1 MLATEPSKPRRI
13 ELILRQ
19 IDSLPTLP
27 AVAARLLGLTSSDD
41 SNAKQVIDLVSADPS
56 LTTKVLSLCQMAD
69 RGVSSDHMT
78 VDRAVVLLGFNAIRN
93 AVLSVKVFETFG
105 PKSDRPGA
113 ASPEPDN
120 NEPACNEQGHDP
132 VTFDRSAFW
141 MHCLA
146 VGVAAELIAKAHP
159 RRRDLAPDQAFVCG
173 LLHDIGKIAL
183 DYVLP
188 RSFDRVVEL
197 TDLNQ
202 ANIAEYE
209 RRIIGIDHNT
219 AGKRLA
225 QRWRLPHMIT
235 DCIWLH
241 GSPYESLPKLEHKG
255 MIGLVTLADVIA
267 RRMHAG
273 YSGNFSLR
281 QNVGELALEL
291 GLDPEAVAKVS
302 DELHEHLETRGKALG
317 LYDAA
322 SNELLLQSVQRA
334 NGALGRINVVLERR
348 AHDAEEQRKILE
360 AITAFH
366 GSATP
371 GRSVQ
376 DVLDAVVTSCANLL
390 GPGFYGLIYPGDPGN
405 PGPDQRHAH
414 NGDFPA
420 YDTYD
425 ASDGWLICQYN
436 QTGRPVHSQY
446 IESPP
451 HTPDLSALDPS
462 QPVGLQLMGVLPWVA
477 DYIVQAPDLRTVRL
491 LPLSCGWG
499 ASAVLLHDREQTPP
513 WKQLSAMTSVW
524 GAAIAAAAQH
534 DGARRLGE
542 DLATT
547 NHALAEAQEQLTR
560 QASLARLGEMAAGAA
575 HEMNN
580 PLAVIAG
587 RSQLLAMTLSQGSK
601 EQKDAQSVFRESHKL
616 SSLITSLRMIAD
628 PPAPKLVSID
638 LGALLDETVK
648 LFKTSQ
654 EKNDKAT
661 IYSLKL
667 RGELPTLQADPEQLR
682 GVLRELLFN
691 AAQSDPASSVQVT
704 AQVEPG
710 GGSIVVQVS
719 DDGTGMDPYTLEHA
733 PDPFFSA
740 KAAGRRVGM
749 GLPRA
754 RQWLS
759 GHGGRLELRSQRG
772 EGTVATFFLPLD
784 SPPG

>member
-69 RGVSSDHMT
+69 KGVSSDHLT

-105 PKSDRPGA
+105 PNAGRPDA
-113 ASPEPDN
+113 ATPDQDIDSPEQL
-120 NEPACNEQGHDP
+120 EQGHSP
-132 VTFDRSAFW
+132 ETFDRSAFW

-146 VGVAAELIAKAHP
+146 VGVAAEMIAKAHP

-183 DYVLP
+183 DFVLP

-241 GSPYESLPKLEHKG
+241 GSPYESLPKLEHRG

-273 YSGNFSLR
+273 YSGNYSLR

-291 GLDPEAVAKVS
+291 GLNPDAVAKVA
-302 DELHEHLETRGKALG
+302 DELHEHLEARGQALG
-317 LYDAA
+317 MYDAA

-334 NGALGRINVVLERR
+334 NEALGRINVVLDRR
-348 AHDAEEQRKILE
+348 GHDAEEQQRILE

-366 GSATP
+366 GSAMP

-376 DVLDAVVTSCANLL
+376 DVLDAVVASCANLL
-390 GPGFYGLIYPGDPGN
+390 GPGFYGLIYPGDPGVDHRHV
-405 PGPDQRHAH
+405 PGE
-414 NGDFPA
+414 DFPA
-420 YDTYD
+420 YDAYD
-425 ASDGWLICQYN
+425 ETDGWLICQYN
-436 QTGRPVHSQY
+436 QEGRPVHSQY
-446 IESPP
+446 IGSPP

-462 QPVGLQLMGVLPWVA
+462 QPVGLQLMGVLPWIA
-477 DYIVQAPDLRTVRL
+477 DYIVQAPDLRNVRL
-491 LPLSCGWG
+491 MPLSCGWG
-499 ASAVLLHDREQTPP
+499 ASAVLLHDREKTPP

-547 NHALAEAQEQLTR
+547 NLALAEAQDQLTR

-587 RSQLLAMTLSQGSK
+587 RSQLLAMTLVQGSK
-601 EQKDAQSVFRESHKL
+601 EQKDAQSVFQESHKL

-628 PPAPKLVSID
+628 PPTPELVPID

-648 LFKTSQ
+648 QFKSSQ
-654 EKNDKAT
+654 EKRNKAT
-661 IYSLKL
+661 IFSLKL
-667 RGELPTLQADPEQLR
+667 RGEMPTIQADPEQIR
-682 GVLRELLFN
+682 GVLRELLSN
-691 AAQSDPASSVQVT
+691 AIQSDPASSVQVI

-710 GGSIVVQVS
+710 GESIVVQVS
-719 DDGTGMDPYTLEHA
+719 DDGEGMDPYTLEHA

-740 KAAGRRVGM
+740 KTAGRRVGM

-772 EGTVATFFLPLD
+772 EGTVATFFMPLD
-784 SPPG
+784 SPPR

>member
-1 MLATEPSKPRRI
+1 MLATEPSKPQRI

-27 AVAARLLGLTSSDD
+27 AVAARLLSLTASDD
-41 SNAKQVIDLVSADPS
+41 SNARQVIELVSADPS
-56 LTTKVLSLCQMAD
+56 LTAKVLSICSAAD
-69 RGVSSDHMT
+69 KGVHSENLT

-93 AVLSVKVFETFG
+93 AVLSVKVFELFG
-105 PKSDRPGA
+105 PDAEESNEHTGPQPQDASDGPYTDA
-113 ASPEPDN
+113 
-120 NEPACNEQGHDP
+120 
-132 VTFDRSAFW
+132 FDRSAFW

-159 RRRDLAPDQAFVCG
+159 KRTDLAPDEAFVCG
-173 LLHDIGKIAL
+173 LLHDIGKVAL

-188 RSFDRVVEL
+188 RSYDRVVAL

-202 ANIAEYE
+202 ANVAEFE
-209 RRIIGIDHNT
+209 RRIIGIDHHT

-225 QRWRLPHMIT
+225 QQWRLPHMIA

-241 GSPYESLPKLEHKG
+241 GAPYESLPKLEHRD
-255 MIGLVTLADVIA
+255 MIGLVSLADLIA

-273 YSGNFSLR
+273 YSGNYSLR
-281 QNVGELALEL
+281 QDIGALAQEL
-291 GLDPEAVAKVS
+291 GLNPDAVAKVA
-302 DELHEHLETRGKALG
+302 DELHEHLEHRGKALG
-317 LYDAA
+317 LYDSA
-322 SNELLLQSVQRA
+322 SRELLLQSVQRA
-334 NGALGRINVVLERR
+334 NEALGRINTVLDQRARNAEDQVRVLET
-348 AHDAEEQRKILE
+348 
-360 AITAFH
+360 ITAFH
-366 GSATP
+366 NAATP

-376 DVLDAVVTSCANLL
+376 DVLDAVVASCSQLL
-390 GPGFYGLIYPGDPGN
+390 GPGFYGAIYPGDPGKS
-405 PGPDQRHAH
+405 RHATH
-414 NGDFPA
+414 NPHDQ
-420 YDTYD
+420 DNSED
-425 ASDGWLICQYN
+425 SDGWLICQYN
-436 QTGRPVHSQY
+436 QDGRPVHSQY
-446 IESPP
+446 IQSPP
-451 HTPDLSALDPS
+451 HTPDLSALDPT
-462 QPVGLQLMGVLPWVA
+462 QPVGLQLMGILPWVA
-477 DYIVQAPDLRTVRL
+477 DYIVQAPDLRGVRL

-499 ASAVLLHDREQTPP
+499 ASAVLLHDRDKTPP
-513 WKQLSAMTSVW
+513 WKQLAALTSTW
-524 GAAIAAAAQH
+524 GAAVAAAAQH

-547 NHALAEAQEQLTR
+547 NLALAEAQDQLTR

-587 RSQLLAMTLSQGSK
+587 RSQLLAMTLAAGSR

-628 PPAPKLVSID
+628 PPVPEREPTD

-648 LFKTSQ
+648 QFKSVNERRDRNT
-654 EKNDKAT
+654 T
-661 IYSLKL
+661 FSLKM
-667 RGELPTLQADPEQLR
+667 RGELPTIQADPEQVR
-682 GVLRELLFN
+682 GVVRELLNN
-691 AAQSDPASSVQVT
+691 AAQSNPDSSIQVT

-710 GGSIVVQVS
+710 GESVVVQVS
-719 DDGTGMDPYTLEHA
+719 DDGKGMDPYTLEHA

-740 KAAGRRVGM
+740 KTAGRRVGM

-759 GHGGRLELRSQRG
+759 GHGGRLELRSRLG

-784 SPPG
+784 SPPR

>member
-27 AVAARLLGLTSSDD
+27 AVAARLLSLTSSDD
-41 SNAKQVIDLVSADPS
+41 SNARQVIELVSADPS
-56 LTTKVLSLCQMAD
+56 LTTKVLSLCRTAD
-69 RGVSSDHMT
+69 KGLNNDALT

-93 AVLSVKVFETFG
+93 AVLSVKVFEMFG
-105 PKSDRPGA
+105 PGAQRPGK
-113 ASPEPDN
+113 ASTGDPNTPHALEQPN
-120 NEPACNEQGHDP
+120 NPAC
-132 VTFDRSAFW
+132 FDRAAFW

-146 VGVAAELIAKAHP
+146 VGVTAELIAKAHP
-159 RRRDLAPDQAFVCG
+159 KRKDLVPDEAFVCG

-183 DYVLP
+183 DFVLP

-209 RRIIGIDHNT
+209 RRVIGIDHNT

-225 QRWRLPHMIT
+225 QQWRLPHMIA

-241 GSPYESLPKLEHKG
+241 GSPFESLPKLEHRG
-255 MIGLVTLADVIA
+255 MIGLVSLADVIA

-273 YSGNFSLR
+273 YSGNYSLR
-281 QNVGELALEL
+281 QNVGSMAQEM
-291 GLDPEAVAKVS
+291 GLDPDAVARVS
-302 DELHEHLETRGKALG
+302 DELHEHLEARGQALG

-322 SNELLLQSVQRA
+322 SNDLLLQSVQRA
-334 NGALGRINVVLERR
+334 NEALGRINVVLDRR
-348 AHDAEEQRKILE
+348 ASDAEDQQKILE
-360 AITAFH
+360 TIAAFH
-366 GSATP
+366 GSAAP

-376 DVLDAVVTSCANLL
+376 DVLDAVVASCAGLM
-390 GPGFYGLIYPGDPGN
+390 GPGFYGLIYPGDPGAEHHH
-405 PGPDQRHAH
+405 HAAH
-414 NGDFPA
+414 EVPA
-420 YDTYD
+420 YDAYD
-425 ASDGWLICQYN
+425 ESDGWLICQYN
-436 QTGRPVHSQY
+436 QEGRPVHSQY

-462 QPVGLQLMGVLPWVA
+462 QPVGLQLMGILPWVA
-477 DYIVQAPDLRTVRL
+477 DYIVQAPDLRNVRL

-513 WKQLSAMTSVW
+513 WKQLSAITSTW

-542 DLATT
+542 DLAQT
-547 NHALAEAQEQLTR
+547 NLALAEAQDQLTR

-587 RSQLLAMTLSQGSK
+587 RSQLLAMTLPQGSK
-601 EQKDAQSVFRESHKL
+601 EQKDAQSVFLESHKL

-628 PPAPKLVSID
+628 PPAPKRVPTD
-638 LGALLDETVK
+638 LGALIDETVK
-648 LFKTSQ
+648 QIKTGQ
-654 EKNDKAT
+654 EKRDRAMVF
-661 IYSLKL
+661 SLKL
-667 RGELPTLQADPEQLR
+667 RGELPEVHVDPEQIR
-682 GVLRELLFN
+682 GVLRELIFN
-691 AAQSDPASSVQVT
+691 AVQSEPASSIQVT

-710 GGSIVVQVS
+710 GENIVVQVS
-719 DDGTGMDPYTLEHA
+719 DDGEGMDPYTLEHA

-759 GHGGRLELRSQRG
+759 GHGGRLELRSRRG

-784 SPPG
+784 STPG

>member
-1 MLATEPSKPRRI
+1 MLATEPTKPRRI

-27 AVAARLLGLTSSDD
+27 AVAARLLSLTSSDD
-41 SNAKQVIDLVSADPS
+41 SNARQVIELVSADPS
-56 LTTKVLSLCQMAD
+56 LTAKVLSLCRAAD
-69 RGVSSDHMT
+69 KGVGSDNLT

-93 AVLSVKVFETFG
+93 AVLSVKVFELFG
-105 PKSDRPGA
+105 PDADRPA
-113 ASPEPDN
+113 NDN
-120 NEPACNEQGHDP
+120 EIANQGEDPTPPA
-132 VTFDRSAFW
+132 FDRSAFW

-159 RRRDLAPDQAFVCG
+159 NRKDLAPDEAFVCG
-173 LLHDIGKIAL
+173 LLHDIGKVAL

-188 RSFDRVVEL
+188 RSFDRVVAL

-202 ANIAEYE
+202 ANVAEFE
-209 RRIIGIDHNT
+209 RRIIGIDHHT

-225 QRWRLPHMIT
+225 EQWQLPHMIA

-241 GSPYESLPKLEHKG
+241 GSPYESLPKLDHRG
-255 MIGLVTLADVIA
+255 MIGLISLADLIA

-273 YSGNFSLR
+273 YSGNYSLR
-281 QNVGELALEL
+281 QNIGDLAQEL
-291 GLDPEAVAKVS
+291 GLDPEAVARVA
-302 DELHEHLETRGKALG
+302 DELHEHLEVRGKALG

-322 SNELLLQSVQRA
+322 SHELLLQSVQRA
-334 NGALGRINVVLERR
+334 NEALGRINAVLDQR
-348 AHDAEEQRKILE
+348 ARDAEDQVRILD
-360 AITAFH
+360 ATTTFH

-376 DVLDAVVTSCANLL
+376 DVLDAVAASCAQLL
-390 GPGFYGLIYPGDPGN
+390 GPGFYGVIYPGDPGAPHYVN
-405 PGPDQRHAH
+405 RDGTSVDEEAE
-414 NGDFPA
+414 A
-420 YDTYD
+420 
-425 ASDGWLICQYN
+425 DGWLVCQYN
-436 QTGRPVHSQY
+436 REGRPVHSQY
-446 IESPP
+446 IQSPP
-451 HTPDLSALDPS
+451 HAPDLSALDPT
-462 QPVGLQLMGVLPWVA
+462 QPVGLQLMGILPWVA
-477 DYIVQAPDLRTVRL
+477 DYIVQAPDLRKVRL

-499 ASAVLLHDREQTPP
+499 ASAVLLHDHEKTPP
-513 WKQLSAMTSVW
+513 WKQLSALTSTW

-547 NHALAEAQEQLTR
+547 NLALAEAQDQLTR

-587 RSQLLAMTLSQGSK
+587 RSQLLAMTLEQGSR
-601 EQKDAQSVFRESHKL
+601 EQKDAQSVFKESHKL

-628 PPAPKLVSID
+628 PPVPDRVATD

-648 LFKTSQ
+648 QFKSSHERRNKT
-654 EKNDKAT
+654 T
-661 IYSLKL
+661 VFSLKL
-667 RGELPTLQADPEQLR
+667 RGELPSIQVDPEQLR
-682 GVLRELLFN
+682 GVLRELLSN
-691 AAQSDPASSVQVT
+691 AVQSSPASSVAVT

-710 GGSIVVQVS
+710 GGSLVVQVA
-719 DDGTGMDPYTLEHA
+719 DDGEGMDPYTLEHA

-754 RQWLS
+754 GQWLS
-759 GHGGRLELRSQRG
+759 GHGGRLELRSRRG

-784 SPPG
+784 SPP